1 MNLSM
6 LKGVIRPF
14 IPAFKSYL
22 DTMSKPKADGG
33 YLEPGDNMV
42 GITIYQD
49 ASGIQIAAMS
59 YRFDAT
65 GEAPVITVTAINPLG
80 DFKSLQ

>member
-1 MNLSM
+1 MNLNM
-6 LKGVIRPF
+6 IKGIIKPF
-14 IPAFKSYL
+14 LPAFKSYFQ
-22 DTMSKPKADGG
+22 TMSKPKAEGG
-33 YLEPGDNMV
+33 YLEPGDNMI
-42 GITIYQD
+42 GITIYED

-65 GEAPVITVTAINPLG
+65 GEAPVITVTSINPLG